1 MIKEGEKIP
10 ENIVLQ
16 YLDGKKVKT
25 IKAGDLFA
33 GKKSV
38 MFAVPGAFTP
48 TCSEQ
53 HLPGY
58 VTYSYEIKKKGID
71 QIICLSVNDA
81 YVMDAWARANNIVDE
96 VKMIADGSGEFT
108 RAMGLNM
115 DLSKFFLGER
125 SMRYSMIIDDG
136 VVTMLNLEKGGA
148 FDVSKAE
155 LIVDAL

>member
-10 ENIVLQ
+10 ENIALQ
-16 YLDGKKVKT
+16 YMDGKKLKT
-25 IKAGDLFA
+25 IKSGELFK
-33 GKKSV
+33 GKKTV

-58 VTYSYEIKKKGID
+58 VTYSYEIKKKGVD

-81 YVMDAWARANNIVDE
+81 FVMDAWARQSNIVDE
-96 VKMIADGSGEFT
+96 VRMIADGIGEFT
-108 RAMGLNM
+108 RAIGLNL
-115 DLSKFFLGER
+115 DLTKFYLGER

-136 VVTMLNLEKGGA
+136 IVTMLNLEKGGA

-155 LIVDAL
+155 LIVDVL

>member
-1 MIKEGEKIP
+1 MINEGDKLPQDIS
-10 ENIVLQ
+10 LQ
-16 YLDGKKVKT
+16 YMQGKKVKN
-25 IKAGDLFA
+25 IKSGDLFKN
-33 GKKSV
+33 KKTV

-48 TCSEQ
+48 ACSEL

-58 VTYSYEIKKKGID
+58 VTYSFEIKSKGID
-71 QIICLSVNDA
+71 QIICISVNDA
-81 YVMDAWARANNIVDE
+81 FVMNAWAKDNNIVDE
-96 VKMIADGSGEFT
+96 VSMIADGNGDFA
-108 RAMGLNM
+108 RAIGANM
-115 DLSKFFLGER
+115 DMSKFGLGER